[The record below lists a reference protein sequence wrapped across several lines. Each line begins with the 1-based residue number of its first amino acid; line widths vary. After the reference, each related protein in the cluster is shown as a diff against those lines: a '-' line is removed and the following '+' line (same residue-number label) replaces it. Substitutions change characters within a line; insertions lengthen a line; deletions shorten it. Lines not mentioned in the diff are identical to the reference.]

1 MEDHYKRGKDDR
13 KEVRIGEEG
22 LKVKLDFSR
31 FFFIMSKVLTSA
43 VFSRRSSEW
52 AERGSASIGQ
62 EVHGALLNKWP
73 RDSVLAIVKMHSADE
88 SLQRSSRCSAAV
100 LLVSLDLQKQTPH
113 RPRLKGR

>member
-31 FFFIMSKVLTSA
+31 IFFIMSKVLTSA

-52 AERGSASIGQ
+52 VGVHRSRG
-62 EVHGALLNKWP
+62 P
-73 RDSVLAIVKMHSADE
+73 RGPPEQMAQGL
-88 SLQRSSRCSAAV
+88 RSRYRQNAF
-100 LLVSLDLQKQTPH
+100 
-113 RPRLKGR
+113 RR